1 MHGRCVLDR
10 NQYIGKY
17 NMYYFVSGGD
27 PNIVSFSLYC
37 RIALMLASLLEN
49 DVTKDLFTVCLWS
62 ESYDVTGFNNGY

>member
-1 MHGRCVLDR
+1 
-10 NQYIGKY
+10 
-17 NMYYFVSGGD
+17 MYYFVSGGD